1 MFKTG
6 ECGKNMSSEKPEDLI
21 RKYLNNSCTPEER
34 AILESWYNKRSK
46 EIAINKTGEDLH
58 SADFGIKNLIH
69 NDPSSVMS
77 NSNTEIDYDHT
88 QKEIWNAINKQT
100 TINKSQ
106 FNVPKRNWYYFSAA
120 ASIIFICFIFWFSN
134 FFLAHKQSSI
144 STAQT
149 IQPGSNKAELIL
161 ADGSIIAIAEKENG
175 IVANQDNSHIVK
187 NGNGQIV
194 YSEAQSN
201 HSSPADDTGQANN
214 KIVYN
219 TLRTPKGGQYQV
231 VLTDGTRVWLNA
243 ASSIT
248 FPTVFSGL
256 ERIVEA
262 SGEAYFEV
270 AKNPKKPFKVIS
282 KGHVI
287 TVLGTHF
294 NLYAYAEDPY
304 VKTTLLE
311 GSVQVSAH
319 NESVIIKPGQQSTY
333 DVNNQKLSTRTINA
347 EGAIAWKEGYFEFNN
362 EDLPT
367 IMKKL
372 SRWYDIDVQY
382 DKTFV
387 NQRFNGSVSR
397 FEDAAK
403 VLKMLEYT
411 GTVHFKINGRRIVVM
426 P

>member
-6 ECGKNMSSEKPEDLI
+6 ECGKKMSSEKPEDLI

-34 AILESWYNKRSK
+34 AILESWYNKRSS

-58 SADFGIKNLIH
+58 SPEFGSKNLIH

-77 NSNTEIDYDHT
+77 NGNTEIDYDHT

-100 TINKSQ
+100 TIDRPQ
-106 FNVPKRNWYYFSAA
+106 LNVSKRNWYYFSAA
-120 ASIIFICFIFWFSN
+120 ASIIFIGFIFWFSN
-134 FFLAHKQSSI
+134 FYLKHKQSSI

-201 HSSPADDTGQANN
+201 NSSPANNTGQANT

-231 VLTDGTRVWLNA
+231 VLADGTRVWLNA

-270 AKNPKKPFKVIS
+270 AKNAQKPFKVIS

-294 NLYAYAEDPY
+294 NLYAYADDPY

-319 NESVIIKPGQQSTY
+319 YESVIIKPGQQSTY

-382 DKTFV
+382 DKTYV

-411 GTVHFKINGRRIVVM
+411 GTVHFKITGRRIVVM

>member
-1 MFKTG
+1 
-6 ECGKNMSSEKPEDLI
+6 
-21 RKYLNNSCTPEER
+21 
-34 AILESWYNKRSK
+34 
-46 EIAINKTGEDLH
+46 
-58 SADFGIKNLIH
+58 
-69 NDPSSVMS
+69 
-77 NSNTEIDYDHT
+77 
-88 QKEIWNAINKQT
+88 
-100 TINKSQ
+100 
-106 FNVPKRNWYYFSAA
+106 PKRNWYYFSAA

-144 STAQT
+144 FTAQT

-201 HSSPADDTGQANN
+201 NSSPADDTGQANA

-248 FPTVFSGL
+248 FPTVFSGS

-319 NESVIIKPGQQSTY
+319 YESVIIKPGQQSTY